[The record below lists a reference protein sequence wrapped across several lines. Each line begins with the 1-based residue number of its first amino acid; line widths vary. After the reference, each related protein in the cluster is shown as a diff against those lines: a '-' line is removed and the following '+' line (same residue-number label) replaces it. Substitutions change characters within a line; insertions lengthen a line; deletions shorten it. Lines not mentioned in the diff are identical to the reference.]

1 MHHATG
7 RCWFFDEVK
16 LQCSVFVF
24 IAPLIKKTIEQINKK
39 KVKQNKCHVKMFAYA
54 HSPVH
59 SYPLNLN
66 AIDVTAI

>member
-1 MHHATG
+1 M
-7 RCWFFDEVK
+7 
-16 LQCSVFVF
+16 F
-24 IAPLIKKTIEQINKK
+24 IAPLIKKTTSEQINKK

-66 AIDVTAI
+66 AIDVTAIKKTFDVNK

>member
-1 MHHATG
+1 MFCVCVYST
-7 RCWFFDEVK
+7 VNK
-16 LQCSVFVF
+16 
-24 IAPLIKKTIEQINKK
+24 KKTSEQINKK

-66 AIDVTAI
+66 AIDVTAIKKRLM